1 MRSQTS
7 TEEERKRALELYL
20 EGNKSLPKIAE
31 LISDEFGRD
40 ISSNTLYAW
49 RRKYDWEDVKAK
61 QQIVVV
67 QKLAELDEGDELIAD
82 QKRQLDSYKYLSDK
96 GREALQTLQ
105 FGDAMEATRAMDIGI
120 QGERKVRGGLIN
132 LEFVQ
137 ECMSIILNHIDDEA
151 VLKGLAGDFRKLLM
165 KYKDT

>member
-20 EGNKSLPKIAE
+20 GGGKSFPKMAE
-31 LISDEFGRD
+31 ILSDEFGRD
-40 ISSNTLYAW
+40 VSVNALYAW
-49 RRKYDWEDVKAK
+49 KRKYDWEDLKAR

-67 QKLAELDEGDELIAD
+67 QKLSEMDEDEIVAD

-96 GREALQTLQ
+96 GRSALETLQ

-137 ECMSIILNHIDDEA
+137 ECMSIILNHIDDETI
-151 VLKGLAGDFRKLLM
+151 LKNLAGDFRKILV

>member
-7 TEEERKRALELYL
+7 TEDERKRALELYL
-20 EGNKSLPKIAE
+20 EGDKSVSKISE

-40 ISSNTLYAW
+40 ISSNTIYAW
-49 RRKYDWEDVKAK
+49 KRKYDWDDVKAK
-61 QQIVVV
+61 QQLAVV
-67 QKLAELDEGDELIAD
+67 QKLAVDVEDEVVAD
-82 QKRQLDSYKYLSDK
+82 QRRQLDSYKYISDK
-96 GREALQTLQ
+96 GRSALETLQ
-105 FGDAMEATRAMDIGI
+105 FSDAMEATRAMDIGI

-137 ECMSIILNHIDDEA
+137 ECMSIILNHIDDEDT
-151 VLKGLAGDFRKLLM
+151 LKNLAGDFRKLLM

>member
-7 TEEERKRALELYL
+7 TEDERKRALVLYL
-20 EGNKSLPKIAE
+20 EGNNSFPKMAE
-31 LISDEFGRD
+31 ILSDEFGRD
-40 ISSNTLYAW
+40 VSVNSLYAW
-49 RRKYDWEDVKAK
+49 KRKYDWEDIKAK

-67 QKLAELDEGDELIAD
+67 QKLAEMDEDEIVAD

-96 GREALQTLQ
+96 GRSALETLQ

-137 ECMSIILNHIDDEA
+137 ECMSIILNHIDDETI
-151 VLKGLAGDFRKLLM
+151 LKNLAGDFRKLLV

>member
-7 TEEERKRALELYL
+7 TEDERKRALALYL
-20 EGNKSLPKIAE
+20 EGNNSFPKMAE
-31 LISDEFGRD
+31 ILSDEFGRD
-40 ISSNTLYAW
+40 VSVNSLYAW
-49 RRKYDWEDVKAK
+49 KRKYDWEDIKAK

-67 QKLAELDEGDELIAD
+67 QKLAEMDEDEIVAD

-96 GREALQTLQ
+96 GRSALETLQ

-137 ECMSIILNHIDDEA
+137 ECMSIILNHIDDETI
-151 VLKGLAGDFRKLLM
+151 LKNLAGDFRKLLV

>member
-7 TEEERKRALELYL
+7 TEDERKRALGLYL
-20 EGNKSLPKIAE
+20 EGDNSFPKMAE
-31 LISDEFGRD
+31 ILSDEFGRD
-40 ISSNTLYAW
+40 VSVNSLYAW
-49 RRKYDWEDVKAK
+49 KRKYDWEDIKAR

-67 QKLAELDEGDELIAD
+67 QKLAEMDEDEIVAD

-96 GREALQTLQ
+96 GRSALETLQ

-137 ECMSIILNHIDDEA
+137 ECMSIILNHIDDETT
-151 VLKGLAGDFRKLLM
+151 LKNLAGDFRKILV

>member
-1 MRSQTS
+1 MPLLYKLWKAV
-7 TEEERKRALELYL
+7 RK
-20 EGNKSLPKIAE
+20 
-31 LISDEFGRD
+31 
-40 ISSNTLYAW
+40 
-49 RRKYDWEDVKAK
+49 RKYDWEDLKAR

-67 QKLAELDEGDELIAD
+67 QKLAEMDENEIVAD

-96 GREALQTLQ
+96 GRSALETLQ
-105 FGDAMEATRAMDIGI
+105 FGDAMEDTRAMDIGI

-137 ECMSIILNHIDDEA
+137 ECMSIILNHIDD
-151 VLKGLAGDFRKLLM
+151 VTTLKNLAGDFRKILV

>member
-7 TEEERKRALELYL
+7 TEDERKIALVLYL
-20 EGNKSLPKIAE
+20 EGNNSFPKMAE
-31 LISDEFGRD
+31 ILSDEFGRD
-40 ISSNTLYAW
+40 VSVNSLYAW
-49 RRKYDWEDVKAK
+49 KRKYDWEDIKAK

-67 QKLAELDEGDELIAD
+67 QKLAEMDEDEIVAD

-96 GREALQTLQ
+96 GRSALETLQ

-137 ECMSIILNHIDDEA
+137 ECMSIILNHIDDETI
-151 VLKGLAGDFRKLLM
+151 LKNLAGDFRKLLV

>member
-7 TEEERKRALELYL
+7 TEDERKRALELYL
-20 EGNKSLPKIAE
+20 EGSKSFPKMAE
-31 LISDEFGRD
+31 ILSDEFGRD
-40 ISSNTLYAW
+40 VSVNALYSW
-49 RRKYDWEDVKAK
+49 KRKYDWEDLKAR

-67 QKLAELDEGDELIAD
+67 QKLAEIDENEIVAD

-96 GREALQTLQ
+96 SRSALETLQ

-137 ECMSIILNHIDDEA
+137 ECMSIILNHIDDE
-151 VLKGLAGDFRKLLM
+151 VILKSLAGDFRKLLM

>member
-20 EGNKSLPKIAE
+20 EGSKSFSKMAE
-31 LISDEFGRD
+31 TLSDEFGRD
-40 ISSNTLYAW
+40 VSVNALYAW
-49 RRKYDWEDVKAK
+49 KRKYDWEDLRAR

-67 QKLAELDEGDELIAD
+67 QKLSELDEDEIVVD

-96 GREALQTLQ
+96 GRSALETLQ

-137 ECMSIILNHIDDEA
+137 ECMSIILNHIDDEST
-151 VLKGLAGDFRKLLM
+151 LKNLAIDFRKLLV
-165 KYKDT
+165 KYKDS

>member
-7 TEEERKRALELYL
+7 TEDERKRALTLYL
-20 EGNKSLPKIAE
+20 EGNNSFPKMAE
-31 LISDEFGRD
+31 ILSDEFGRD
-40 ISSNTLYAW
+40 VSVNSLYAW
-49 RRKYDWEDVKAK
+49 KRKYDWEDIKAK

-67 QKLAELDEGDELIAD
+67 QKLAEMDEDEIVAD

-96 GREALQTLQ
+96 GRSALETLQ

-137 ECMSIILNHIDDEA
+137 ECMSIILNHIDDETI
-151 VLKGLAGDFRKLLM
+151 LKNLAGDFRKILV

>member
-1 MRSQTS
+1 
-7 TEEERKRALELYL
+7 
-20 EGNKSLPKIAE
+20 
-31 LISDEFGRD
+31 
-40 ISSNTLYAW
+40 
-49 RRKYDWEDVKAK
+49 
-61 QQIVVV
+61 
-67 QKLAELDEGDELIAD
+67 
-82 QKRQLDSYKYLSDK
+82 
-96 GREALQTLQ
+96 

-151 VLKGLAGDFRKLLM
+151 ILKNLAGDFRKLLV